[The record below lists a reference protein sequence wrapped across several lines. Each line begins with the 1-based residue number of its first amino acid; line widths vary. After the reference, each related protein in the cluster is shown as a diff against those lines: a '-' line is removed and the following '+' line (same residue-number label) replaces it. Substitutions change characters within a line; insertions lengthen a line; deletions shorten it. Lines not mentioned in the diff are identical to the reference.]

1 MGRTSRAGASTG
13 VRGDSVAATATG
25 VVGSS
30 VDDVPSETISPG
42 TQSGR
47 DASRAGSQTTL
58 YLSVEDD
65 EEDEEASGADA

>member
-1 MGRTSRAGASTG
+1 MGSTSRAGASTG
-13 VRGDSVAATATG
+13 VRGESVAATATG

-47 DASRAGSQTTL
+47 DASRAGSQSSL
-58 YLSVEDD
+58 YLSDD